1 MKQPRLN
8 KLTPPFDT
16 DPYFVRCINR
26 SMVTAKRRNKS
37 ITRNKEH
44 FIFSLSI
51 TKINW
56 TIEI

>member
-16 DPYFVRCINR
+16 DPYFIRYINR

-37 ITRNKEH
+37 TTQNKEH